1 MLRVACNLAHT
12 VSSAASLPA
21 PSACIACVAA
31 VASILHR
38 IVCKIPV
45 APLPLYLPWLVAR
58 RDVSTVVVAKLVT
71 KIKNQGDVDTL
82 LDPSHRRVL
91 QGETQVSVPA
101 VYAFKGADGKSSF
114 NVLDV
119 MSLQMQLTSHLLAKA
134 PESQWCVSH
143 VCESVMLC
151 EIKERAHGHMS
162 EGLQFAT
169 RASTSASASA
179 VDLFHRVELGC
190 TCFPR
195 SSRPLDSCVV
205 VSAAAV
211 ECQFIAQG

>member
-1 MLRVACNLAHT
+1 MLRVACNPAHT

-58 RDVSTVVVAKLVT
+58 RDFSTVVVAKLVT

-91 QGETQVSVPA
+91 RQALAIGLEFAFHKSVQVQGKP
-101 VYAFKGADGKSSF
+101 K
-114 NVLDV
+114 
-119 MSLQMQLTSHLLAKA
+119 
-134 PESQWCVSH
+134 
-143 VCESVMLC
+143 
-151 EIKERAHGHMS
+151 R
-162 EGLQFAT
+162 
-169 RASTSASASA
+169 
-179 VDLFHRVELGC
+179 
-190 TCFPR
+190 
-195 SSRPLDSCVV
+195 
-205 VSAAAV
+205 
-211 ECQFIAQG
+211 